1 MSEQADPRSRYRLW
15 PPQRRTIAG
24 LSVIVVAIAC
34 VGASFAYVGGFLTPQ
49 RLTQA
54 RIIDRFEQINGVH
67 PGFRRNHAKGVCIA
81 GAFDSNGNGVALS
94 KAVVFERGITPV
106 IGRFAVAIGK
116 PFVPD
121 NETEVRSMG
130 LRFKLRNG
138 EEWRTGM
145 NDIPVFTVRDAQAF
159 YQQMLAMQ
167 PDPATGKPDPL
178 RLMPFLAAHPETAKA
193 LKAIQARPFSTGF
206 ANASYNSI
214 DAFRFVNAAGV
225 STPVRWSMEAVDPF
239 VAEAKAYAGSNGGTP
254 KDVNYLFDD
263 LIARL
268 AEGPVQWRLVAT
280 IGTPDDVTAD
290 ATVAWPQTRQRVTLG
305 TLTINRIATE
315 EPGNCS
321 DVNFDPLVLPAGIA
335 PSDDP
340 LLSARSATYSNS
352 FTRRAGEPKTPSE
365 VQVPAITKAVSP

>member
-1 MSEQADPRSRYRLW
+1 MGLAV
-15 PPQRRTIAG
+15 TGVATVCIAAG
-24 LSVIVVAIAC
+24 
-34 VGASFAYVGGFLTPQ
+34 FAFVGGFLTPQ

-54 RIIDRFEQINGVH
+54 RIIDRFEQFNGIH

-81 GAFDSNGNGVALS
+81 GSFDSNGNGAALS
-94 KAVVFERGITPV
+94 KAVVFQRGSTAV
-106 IGRFAVAIGK
+106 TGRFAVAVGK

-121 NETEVRSMG
+121 NETEVRSMA
-130 LRFKLRNG
+130 LSFKLRDG

-145 NDIPVFTVRDAQAF
+145 NDIPVFPVRDARAF
-159 YQQMLAMQ
+159 YQQMLATR
-167 PDPATGKPDPL
+167 PDPATGKPDPA
-178 RLMPFLAAHPETAKA
+178 RMQAFLAAHPETAKA
-193 LKAIQARPFSTGF
+193 LQAIKARPFSTGF
-206 ANASYNSI
+206 ANASYNSL

-239 VAEAKAYAGSNGGTP
+239 VAETMSGGQPT
-254 KDVNYLFDD
+254 DVNYLFDD

-268 AEGPVQWRLVAT
+268 AKGPVQWRLVAT
-280 IGTPDDVTAD
+280 IGTADDATAD
-290 ATVAWPQTRQRVTLG
+290 ATVAWPDTRRRVTLG
-305 TLTINRIATE
+305 TLTINRVATE

-352 FTRRAGEPKTPSE
+352 FRRRAAEAKTPSE
-365 VQVPAITKAVSP
+365 VQVPSAPKGATP

>member
-1 MSEQADPRSRYRLW
+1 MSEHEIPGPRYRLW
-15 PPQRRTIAG
+15 PPARGVITGLVTIGIAAAC
-24 LSVIVVAIAC
+24 IVAA
-34 VGASFAYVGGFLTPQ
+34 FAYVGGFLTPG

-54 RIIDRFEQINGVH
+54 RIIDRFEQLNGVH

-81 GAFDSNGNGVALS
+81 GSFDSNGNGVALS
-94 KAVVFERGITPV
+94 KAVVFERGMTPV
-106 IGRFAVAIGK
+106 IGRFAVAVGK

-130 LRFKLRNG
+130 LSFKLRDG

-159 YQQMLAMQ
+159 YEQMLATW
-167 PDPATGKPDPL
+167 PDPATGKPDPA
-178 RLMPFLAAHPETAKA
+178 RMQAFLAAHPETAKA

-214 DAFRFVNAAGV
+214 DAFRVVNAAGV
-225 STPVRWSMEAVDPF
+225 SRPVRWSMEAVDPF
-239 VAEAKAYAGSNGGTP
+239 VAETATGSKPT
-254 KDVNYLFDD
+254 DVNYLFDD

-268 AEGPVQWRLVAT
+268 GKGPVQWHLVAT
-280 IGTPDDVTAD
+280 IGTADDATAD
-290 ATVAWPQTRQRVTLG
+290 ATVAWPATRQRVTLG
-305 TLTINRIATE
+305 TLTINRVATE

-352 FTRRAGEPKTPSE
+352 FRRRAAEPKTPSE
-365 VQVPAITKAVSP
+365 VQVPASTKAVSP